1 MDLKTAALRTVSSSL
16 TATAALAIVAGPA
29 HAQDYVVQPGDTV
42 SAIASGH
49 GVSIDNIVSS
59 NGLNS
64 RATIYVGQHLTIP
77 DTTAA
82 AGTTHLVA
90 EGDTLWRIAATYRTS
105 VSRIQSDNGMSA
117 STLIRIG
124 ETLSIPGGTATP
136 PARAAASS
144 TQYTVRSG
152 DTLWSIAARSGT
164 SVAALAQ
171 LNGLT
176 NPSLI
181 RVNQSLTLPA
191 GAVAPPSATTASP
204 VAATTSSPST
214 YVVVRGD
221 TLSRIAG
228 RFGTTV
234 SAIVSANGLAN
245 PSVIRVD
252 QRLTIPGGT
261 PTGLVGDTFLG
272 RTYAAE
278 VVAAAN
284 VNKAN
289 LNAMT
294 VPTRVQMQQ
303 LVISTANDM
312 GVSPA
317 LAQAIAYQ
325 ESGFNMRAVSPAN
338 AIGCMQVI
346 PSSGEWASDLVGR
359 NLNLLNPQD
368 NVVAGVAIL
377 KQLQRNGAPLET
389 AIAGY
394 YQGERS
400 VRERGMNKDTVAYV
414 ASVVGLIDRFD

>member
-1 MDLKTAALRTVSSSL
+1 MDLKTAALRTVSGSL

-42 SAIASGH
+42 SAIALGH
-49 GVSIDNIVSS
+49 GVTVDTIVSG

-64 RATIYVGQHLTIP
+64 RATIYAGQRLTIP
-77 DTTAA
+77 DTA
-82 AGTTHLVA
+82 TTLSANHVVA
-90 EGDTLWRIAATYRTS
+90 KGDTLWGIAATYRTT
-105 VSRIQSDNGMSA
+105 VSHIQRANRMSA

-124 ETLSIPGGTATP
+124 ETLSVPGGTSTP
-136 PARAAASS
+136 STRAAASS

-171 LNGLT
+171 INGLT

-181 RVNQSLTLPA
+181 RVNQSLTIPA
-191 GAVAPPSATTASP
+191 GAVAAPSATSASAG
-204 VAATTSSPST
+204 AATTSAPST
-214 YVVVRGD
+214 YVVVSGD
-221 TLSRIAG
+221 TVSSIAG

-234 SAIVSANGLAN
+234 AAIASANGLAN
-245 PSVIRVD
+245 PSFIRAD
-252 QRLTIPGGT
+252 QRLMIPGGT

-346 PSSGEWASDLVGR
+346 PSSGDWASDLVGR
-359 NLNLLNPQD
+359 DLDLLNPQD
-368 NVVAGVAIL
+368 NVAAGVAIL

-414 ASVVGLIDRFD
+414 ASVISLMDRFD